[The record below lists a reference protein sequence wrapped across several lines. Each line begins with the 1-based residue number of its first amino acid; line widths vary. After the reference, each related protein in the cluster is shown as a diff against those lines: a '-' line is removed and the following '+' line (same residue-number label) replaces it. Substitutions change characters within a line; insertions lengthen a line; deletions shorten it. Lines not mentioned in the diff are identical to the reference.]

1 MLVLSR
7 KKNQSIVIDGGIE
20 IQILQLKGGT
30 VKLGIKAPEN
40 VRIVRGELDL
50 FSDLMGAGEQSATAG
65 VSEEARQTSMPE
77 DNQVMELSEEYL
89 ASPAVAR

>member
-30 VKLGIKAPEN
+30 VKIGINAPDN
-40 VRIVRGELDL
+40 IRIVRGELEQY
-50 FSDLMGAGEQSATAG
+50 SDEKIEPLSDEQIAAAVNKAQNSDSMKEFRETQAT
-65 VSEEARQTSMPE
+65 Q
-77 DNQVMELSEEYL
+77 
-89 ASPAVAR
+89 